1 MSGNRKFWK
10 TIKSYFSNKV
20 LSSTKYLVLEKDVLM
35 TNEGEI
41 AKNFN
46 EYFINVTSKL
56 ESRHFPNNSNKL
68 NTLDEFIEL
77 NFTLAFW
84 KKKKKKK
91 L

>member
-1 MSGNRKFWK
+1 
-10 TIKSYFSNKV
+10 
-20 LSSTKYLVLEKDVLM
+20 M

-41 AKNFN
+41 AKKFN

-77 NFTLAFW
+77 NFPLAF
-84 KKKKKKK
+84 
-91 L
+91 